1 MNVHEHFEN
10 LYGEMNLSPRDAAR
24 WVFASGWNSAL
35 EELLK
40 RLNTMPLTDAARA
53 ACAVH
58 VGGMMHIDPS
68 EVQDTM
74 Q

>member
-1 MNVHEHFEN
+1 MNVHEHFED

-40 RLNTMPLTDAARA
+40 RLNTMQIGRA
-53 ACAVH
+53 H
-58 VGGMMHIDPS
+58 V
-68 EVQDTM
+68 
-74 Q
+74 